1 MGYGKGREVAGAADD
16 GRGREAGGDHGR
28 EAGSGRGR
36 VAGGLDAHQLTW
48 REYAQFAAQPAERVY
63 RDCEVDVFRAT
74 GPGGQGVNTTDSAVR
89 MRHVPTGV
97 TVVSRESRSQL
108 QNRETCLAK
117 LHDIFARKAKPPRP
131 RKKTR
136 PTKGSKERRL
146 KAKRIRG
153 ERKALRSRRDFE

>member
-1 MGYGKGREVAGAADD
+1 MDERTPRTSGTAPQ
-16 GRGREAGGDHGR
+16 EA
-28 EAGSGRGR
+28 S
-36 VAGGLDAHQLTW
+36 VKKPNKPQLSW
-48 REYAQFAAQPAERVY
+48 REYAEFAKQSPERIS
-63 RDCEVDVFRAT
+63 RDCKVDVFRAT

-89 MRHVPTGV
+89 MRHVPTGTV
-97 TVVSRESRSQL
+97 VVSRESRSQL

-117 LHDIFARKAKPPRP
+117 LHDIFARRAKPPRP

-136 PTKGSKERRL
+136 PTKGSQERRL

>member
-1 MGYGKGREVAGAADD
+1 MADERAQGPEVSREGHAGAAK
-16 GRGREAGGDHGR
+16 R
-28 EAGSGRGR
+28 S
-36 VAGGLDAHQLTW
+36 QLTW
-48 REYAQFAAQPAERVY
+48 REYAEFAAQPAERVY

-108 QNRETCLAK
+108 QNRRACLAK
-117 LHDIFARKAKPPRP
+117 LHDIFERRAKPPRL
-131 RKKTR
+131 RRKTR
-136 PTKGSKERRL
+136 PTKASKERRL

-153 ERKALRSRRDFE
+153 ERKALRSRRDLE